1 MYQHINFEEAKVL
14 ECDISADEIV
24 GKRVRLKSI
33 TDSCLILGFN
43 DLGTVTAV
51 DDLSDWKGRQMKLWI
66 KWDNG
71 SNYPLIDGVD
81 SFDIF
86 REAGI

>member
-1 MYQHINFEEAKVL
+1 MGCTNTLIQRGQNIGYNLFNIL
-14 ECDISADEIV
+14 
-24 GKRVRLKSI
+24 GKRVRLKS
-33 TDSCLILGFN
+33 TTVSCSIVRFN

-51 DDLSDWKGRQMKLWI
+51 DYLPDWKGRQMKLWI

-86 REAGI
+86 GEAGI

>member
-1 MYQHINFEEAKVL
+1 MYQHINFEETKVL
-14 ECDISADEIV
+14 ECDISAEEIV
-24 GKRVRLKSI
+24 GNRVRLKST
-33 TDSCLILGFN
+33 TDSCSILGFN
-43 DLGTVTAV
+43 DLGIVTAV

-71 SNYPLIDGVD
+71 SNYPLIDGVN
-81 SFDIF
+81 SFAIF

>member
-1 MYQHINFEEAKVL
+1 MYQHMNLEEAKVL
-14 ECDISADEIV
+14 ECDIFADEIV
-24 GKRVRLKSI
+24 GKRVRLKSTI
-33 TDSCLILGFN
+33 NTSSLLRFN

-51 DDLSDWKGRQMKLWI
+51 DGLSDWKGRQMKLWI

-71 SNYPLIDGVD
+71 SNYPLTDGVD

>member
-1 MYQHINFEEAKVL
+1 MVCTNTLIQRGQNIGYNLFNIL
-14 ECDISADEIV
+14 
-24 GKRVRLKSI
+24 GKRVRLRSTTVSCSI
-33 TDSCLILGFN
+33 VRFN
-43 DLGTVTAV
+43 DLGTV
-51 DDLSDWKGRQMKLWI
+51 DYLPDWKVRQMKLWI

-86 REAGI
+86 GEAGI